1 MYKSVK
7 FQPECWKFS
16 INFKLKL
23 RMTLI
28 VQHDEKLFS
37 PLYKVEY
44 KSPISTIICFDF
56 DPLQR
61 ES

>member
-1 MYKSVK
+1 
-7 FQPECWKFS
+7 
-16 INFKLKL
+16 
-23 RMTLI
+23 MTLI